1 MEITIKSPR
10 DVFMADKQREIRD
23 AYMSGV
29 KMSDITIR
37 MKFIPGPDLESLI
50 MNDVKRIK
58 KHIIDE
64 VEKSSLV
71 MAGNTTI

>member
-29 KMSDITIR
+29 KMADIKIK
-37 MKFIPGPDLESLI
+37 MKFIPGPELTNLI

-58 KHIIDE
+58 SSIQTE
-64 VEKSSLV
+64 CEKSLKKVSCL
-71 MAGNTTI
+71 